1 VAPCFSHFSLPARQ
15 FAALLE
21 GGTHS
26 INAVDW
32 ELPKVWRCGTGQGMT
47 GRVFGWLGIK
57 DGVVFR
63 LAGGRNRRSSM
74 LIMRTLKTVAV
85 TLALTMPT
93 SAFAAT
99 AREHLGDG

>member
-1 VAPCFSHFSLPARQ
+1 
-15 FAALLE
+15 
-21 GGTHS
+21 
-26 INAVDW
+26 
-32 ELPKVWRCGTGQGMT
+32 M
-47 GRVFGWLGIK
+47 
-57 DGVVFR
+57 GVVFR